1 MLIEDFDK
9 ADADV
14 DADAD
19 ADALAHADA
28 DADAHAHADADA
40 DCLVESFTSMLL
52 EMKVLDDGHAIDIN

>member
-19 ADALAHADA
+19 ALAHADA
-28 DADAHAHADADA
+28 DADAHAHADADADA

>member
-14 DADAD
+14 DADAI
-19 ADALAHADA
+19 AHADA
-28 DADAHAHADADA
+28 DADAHAHADA

>member
-28 DADAHAHADADA
+28 DADAHAHADAD
-40 DCLVESFTSMLL
+40 CLVESFTSMLL